1 MSVENTACAHGE
13 CLRRLTQALVIRT
26 LGQIADE
33 AREDGESLQQLVE
46 RYEIDYAWQVLG
58 STRLHDAALAA
69 VQERLGRAAD
79 EALRAR
85 LTALLQA
92 AAAQQS
98 NDALMSFDNDVPA
111 LLGELL
117 CEGVGTE
124 SGSLVCTPLAEGMA
138 PRRA

>member
-1 MSVENTACAHGE
+1 MSVENTAWAHGE
-13 CLRRLTQALVIRT
+13 CLRRLTQTLVIRT

-69 VQERLGRAAD
+69 VQERLGRPAD

-92 AAAQQS
+92 AAAQQP

-111 LLGELL
+111 LLSELL
-117 CEGVGTE
+117 CEGIDAE
-124 SGSLVCTPLAEGMA
+124 SGSLVCTPLAAGMA
-138 PRRA
+138 PSQA